1 MKIRFCGNNKG
12 VKKIGARL
20 KEEFPELDIK
30 RKDCM
35 KKCGVCKR
43 EPFALVDGLLVTAEE
58 GEDLYQRIVAHLR

>member
-1 MKIRFCGNNKG
+1 MKVRFCGNNKG
-12 VKKIGARL
+12 VKKVVMRL
-20 KEEFPELDIK
+20 REEFPELDIK

-58 GEDLYQRIVAHLR
+58 GEDIYLRIVEHLR